1 MEETEPNPTP
11 VRVFFFLS
19 GIIATLAYR
28 AIIVI
33 NFISPLMVQIF
44 WYTGTMGFIIYF
56 WHRYRVQRRRANLV
70 EKYDLVKLAEE
81 TPGKTQDQGEA
92 LTYIVKTSLT
102 SRSRWNS
109 MFIFATSVLALI
121 VGIILDLGLA
131 ARFFKI

>member
-1 MEETEPNPTP
+1 MEETEPNPKLL
-11 VRVFFFLS
+11 RVFFFLA

-33 NFISPLMVQIF
+33 NFISPLLVQIF
-44 WYTGTMGFIIYF
+44 WYTGTIGFIIYF
-56 WHRYRVQRRRANLV
+56 WHRYMVQRKRAKLV
-70 EKYDLVKLAEE
+70 EKYNLVELAKK
-81 TPGKTQDQGEA
+81 TPGENEEQGEA

-109 MFIFATSVLALI
+109 VFIFSTSVLALI

-131 ARFFKI
+131 SKLF